1 MQIMEK
7 LPVFRLFLKKA
18 PPGIMTETAKLKQSG
33 QIIFF
38 FKIINRMKNCL
49 RKTDVIFEL

>member
-1 MQIMEK
+1 MEK